1 MQTINIDTK
10 QGGQSGQSPEI
21 GSIVNMLVNSNL
33 ETKEKVY
40 NLLAKGE
47 TALTPPKA
55 VSEDEFIFL
64 TLPEAA
70 EVCRL
75 STRTLQRASLA
86 GRLKVF
92 QPNGKW
98 GHIRVSKA
106 ELLRFLSSDTREA
119 VCQ

>member
-10 QGGQSGQSPEI
+10 QGGQSGQSHEI

-47 TALTPPKA
+47 TPLIPPKA

-64 TLPEAA
+64 TLSEAA

-75 STRTLQRASLA
+75 SIRTLQRASQA